1 MRGWQCA
8 CRLRTDFPPEP
19 PVTQKQSMVRHE
31 FLEVTTTAEIES
43 DAHYLE
49 ELSRFNIQA
58 TQHEARVIQEQ
69 FGSID
74 HFKKTF
80 EI

>member
-1 MRGWQCA
+1 
-8 CRLRTDFPPEP
+8 
-19 PVTQKQSMVRHE
+19 MVRHE

-58 TQHEARVIQEQ
+58 TQHEARVVQEQ
-69 FGSID
+69 FGLID
-74 HFKKTF
+74 NLKTKTNNPTYCDF
-80 EI
+80 MTLDLRS

>member
-1 MRGWQCA
+1 
-8 CRLRTDFPPEP
+8 
-19 PVTQKQSMVRHE
+19 MVRHE

-69 FGSID
+69 FGLID

>member
-1 MRGWQCA
+1 
-8 CRLRTDFPPEP
+8 
-19 PVTQKQSMVRHE
+19 MVRHE

-58 TQHEARVIQEQ
+58 TQHEARVVQEQ
-69 FGSID
+69 FGLID
-74 HFKKTF
+74 NLKKTNNPTYCDF
-80 EI
+80 MTLDLRS

>member
-1 MRGWQCA
+1 
-8 CRLRTDFPPEP
+8 
-19 PVTQKQSMVRHE
+19 MVRHE

-69 FGSID
+69 FGLID
-74 HFKKTF
+74 NLKKKNIMKFNPTYFDFMTF
-80 EI
+80 DLRS